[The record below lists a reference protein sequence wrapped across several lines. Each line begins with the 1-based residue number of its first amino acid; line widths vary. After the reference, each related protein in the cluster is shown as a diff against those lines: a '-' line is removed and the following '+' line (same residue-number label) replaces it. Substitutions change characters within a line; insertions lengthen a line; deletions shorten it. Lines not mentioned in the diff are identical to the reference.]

1 MKQKNQIDWSG
12 SVMDTILTISVF
24 LILFFLACL
33 EGQIKWSTILIVIG
47 CIVGIILLL
56 LLIIAL
62 PYIWSRINRCKFD
75 KRFNWLLKHK
85 NELPLSNEE
94 KEMICEQNRKFIG
107 IDNDFYKEMKKY
119 VRKHQSNKS

>member
-1 MKQKNQIDWSG
+1 MKRKNQIDWSG
-12 SVMDTILTISVF
+12 EVMDVILTICFFFV
-24 LILFFLACL
+24 LILLGCI

-85 NELPLSNEE
+85 NELPLSDEE
-94 KEMICEQNRKFIG
+94 REMICEQNRKFMG
-107 IDNDFYKEMKKY
+107 INDDFYKEMKKY
-119 VRKHQSNKS
+119 VRKHLSSK